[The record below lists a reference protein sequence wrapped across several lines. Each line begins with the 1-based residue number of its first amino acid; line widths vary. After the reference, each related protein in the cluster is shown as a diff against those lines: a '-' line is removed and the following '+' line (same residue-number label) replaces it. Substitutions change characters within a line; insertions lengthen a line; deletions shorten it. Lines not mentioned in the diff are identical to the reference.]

1 MELSKEINVLDRQGL
16 ENLKLRSDVKKYYDE
31 KSVDYDAD
39 NELLYFKVYD
49 AVTWK
54 YTKPHVPKDS
64 GALVLDAAGGTGKW
78 SIPIAKCGP
87 KVVLTDLS
95 SGMLNVAREKIKKAG
110 LEKRVDVR
118 KGDVCGLDFEDE
130 TFDMVFM
137 DHALCFIRE
146 QGQVVSELVR
156 VLKRNC
162 PLVISGQNRYVLS
175 LSLLKDDA
183 DLSLKILLNE
193 VQFGMRGLL
202 KVYPLSP
209 EEFGLLLQKN
219 GVGVEKI
226 IGKGVTMPMALPQ
239 EKFWTKNYS
248 KDFFDKVLR
257 IELNLCEKP
266 DALALAGHFQAIGYK
281 RGTSHA

>member
-1 MELSKEINVLDRQGL
+1 
-16 ENLKLRSDVKKYYDE
+16 VKKYYDE
-31 KSVDYDAD
+31 KSTDYDAN

-54 YTKPHVPKDS
+54 YTEPYVPKDS

-95 SGMLNVAREKIKKAG
+95 DGMLDVAREKIKKSG
-110 LEKRVDVR
+110 LGKRVDVR
-118 KGDVCGLDFEDE
+118 KGDVRGLDFEDE

-137 DHALCFIRE
+137 DHALCFIQE

-175 LSLLKDDA
+175 LSLLKDDV
-183 DLSLKILLNE
+183 DLSLKILQNE
-193 VQFGMRGLL
+193 VQFAMRGLL

-209 EEFGLLLQKN
+209 EEFRLLLEKS
-219 GVGVEKI
+219 GVRVDKI

-239 EKFWTKNYS
+239 ERFWTKDYS
-248 KDFFDKVLR
+248 KDFFDRVLK

-281 RGTSHA
+281 RGDV

>member
-1 MELSKEINVLDRQGL
+1 MK
-16 ENLKLRSDVKKYYDE
+16 SDVKKYYDE
-31 KSVDYDAD
+31 KSVSYDTD

-54 YTKPHVPKDS
+54 YTEPYVPKDS
-64 GALVLDAAGGTGKW
+64 DALVLDAAGGTGKW

-95 SGMLNVAREKIKKAG
+95 DGMLDVAREKIKEAG
-110 LEKRVDVR
+110 LEKRVDIR
-118 KGDVCGLDFEDE
+118 KGDVRELDFEDE
-130 TFDMVFM
+130 AFDMVFI

-146 QGQVVSELVR
+146 QGQVVSELAR

-175 LSLLKDDA
+175 LSLLQDNA
-183 DLSLKILLNE
+183 DLSLKVLRDE
-193 VQFGMRGLL
+193 AQFEMRRLL

-209 EEFGLLLQKN
+209 DQFRLLLEKN
-219 GVGVEKI
+219 GVKVDKI

-239 EKFWTKNYS
+239 ERFWTKDYS
-248 KDFFDKVLR
+248 KDFFDRVLK
-257 IELNLCEKP
+257 IELNFCERP
-266 DALALAGHFQAIGYK
+266 DALALAGHLQAIGYK
-281 RGTSHA
+281 REGA